1 MTALPARAGCVRG
14 LAASLAALVIAGC
27 SHYSCYGVQFN
38 TVPWPVRSTVV
49 VTAADETAHPA
60 LKWVAHQ
67 VISGKTSG
75 QVDGRGRFDDFR
87 AYAREH
93 NIDLAGVNV
102 PVFVVRG
109 AQVAI
114 RGVNNCLM

>member
-1 MTALPARAGCVRG
+1 MRALPGRAGRVSG
-14 LAASLAALVIAGC
+14 VAASLAALVVAGC

-49 VTAADETAHPA
+49 VTAADEAAHPA

-67 VISGKTSG
+67 VISGKTTD

-87 AYAREH
+87 AYARER
-93 NIDLAGVNV
+93 NIDLAGVDV